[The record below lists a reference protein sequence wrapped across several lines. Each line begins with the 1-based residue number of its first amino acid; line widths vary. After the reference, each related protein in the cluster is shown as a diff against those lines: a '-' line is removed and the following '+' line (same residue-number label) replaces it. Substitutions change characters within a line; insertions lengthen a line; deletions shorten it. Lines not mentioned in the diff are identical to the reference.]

1 MKIGLIGFGGV
12 GQALIKL
19 LVEKKNYIFEK
30 YNVDIKVKYIIK
42 SDGGIYKANSI
53 DLEELLE
60 FINKGKSIKEHI
72 SWKDNLSIDEVIK
85 NNDIDTLVE
94 LTSTNIETGEPG
106 LTHIKRAL
114 ESRINVVTGN
124 KGPIILKYKKL
135 KEIADKNSVKLKVG
149 CTTGGALPSINGGL
163 YDVAGSE
170 IEFIEGILNGTTNYI
185 LSKMSMEEV
194 SYEEALTQAQKDGI
208 AEANPSLDVLG
219 YDTAC
224 KIAIL
229 ANVLMDA
236 NMKLEDIEVKGIT
249 EVKLETIKEAQKENK
264 KLKLIGKVQREDN
277 IVKAYVRLIEIKE
290 DHPLYFVDYKNKGV
304 CFKTDTLGD
313 ISIIG
318 GASGT
323 MNAAASIL
331 RDIVLI
337 KERVL
342 E

>member
-1 MKIGLIGFGGV
+1 MDIGLIGFGGV
-12 GQALIKL
+12 GQAFVKL
-19 LVEKKNYIFEK
+19 LVEKKKYIFEK
-30 YNVDIKVKYIIK
+30 YNLDLKVKYILK
-42 SDGGIYKANSI
+42 SDGGIYESNGI
-53 DLEELLE
+53 DLEELAE
-60 FINKGKSIKEHI
+60 FINKKKSIKEHI
-72 SWKDNLSIDEVIK
+72 LWKENLKFEEMIQ
-85 NNDIDTLVE
+85 NNDVDTLVE

-114 ESRINVVTGN
+114 ESGINVVTGN
-124 KGPIILKYKKL
+124 KGPIILKYKEL

-170 IEFIEGILNGTTNYI
+170 IQAIEGILNGTTNYI

-194 SYEEALTQAQKDGI
+194 SYEEVLAQAQKDGI

-224 KIAIL
+224 KIVIL

-236 NMKLEDIEVKGIT
+236 NIKLEDIEVKGIT
-249 EVKLETIKEAQKENK
+249 EVKLETIKESKKENE
-264 KLKLIGKVQREDN
+264 KLKLIGRVYREDN
-277 IVKAYVRLIEIKE
+277 MVKAYVRPIKIKE

-304 CFKTDTLGD
+304 FFKTDSLGD

-323 MNAAASIL
+323 RNAAASIL
-331 RDIVLI
+331 RDLVLV
-337 KERVL
+337 KSL

>member
-1 MKIGLIGFGGV
+1 MDIGLIGFGGV

-19 LVEKKNYIFEK
+19 LLEKKKYILKK
-30 YNVDIKVKYIIK
+30 YNLDVRVKYIVK
-42 SDGGIYKANSI
+42 SDGGIYESNGI
-53 DLEELLE
+53 DLEEIIE
-60 FINKGKSIKEHI
+60 FINKNKSIKEHI
-72 SWKDNLSIDEVIK
+72 SWKNYLSIDEIIK

-94 LTSTNIETGEPG
+94 LTPTNIETGEPG
-106 LTHIKRAL
+106 LTYIKRAL
-114 ESRINVVTGN
+114 ESGINIVTGN
-124 KGPIILKYKKL
+124 KGPIILKYKEL
-135 KEIADKNSVKLKVG
+135 KEIADRNSVKLKVG

-170 IEFIEGILNGTTNYI
+170 IQSIEGILNGTTNYI
-185 LSKMSMEEV
+185 LSKMAMEEV
-194 SYEEALTQAQKDGI
+194 SYEEALTEAQKDGI
-208 AEANPSLDVLG
+208 AEVNPSLDVLG

-229 ANVLMDA
+229 ANVLMDE
-236 NMKLEDIEVKGIT
+236 NVKLEDIKVQGIT
-249 EVKLETIKEAQKENK
+249 EVKLETMKRLQKENK

-277 IVKAYVRLIEIKE
+277 MVKAYVRPIQIKE

-304 CFKTDTLGD
+304 YFKTDTLGD

-323 MNAAASIL
+323 RNAAASIL
-331 RDIVLI
+331 RDLVLV
-337 KERVL
+337 KSL

>member
-1 MKIGLIGFGGV
+1 MDIGLIVFGGV
-12 GQALIKL
+12 GQAFVKL
-19 LVEKKNYIFEK
+19 LVEKKKYIFEK
-30 YNVDIKVKYIIK
+30 YNLDLKVKYILK
-42 SDGGIYKANSI
+42 SDGGIYESNGI
-53 DLEELLE
+53 DLEELAE
-60 FINKGKSIKEHI
+60 FINKKKSIKEHI
-72 SWKDNLSIDEVIK
+72 LWKENLKFEEMIQ
-85 NNDIDTLVE
+85 NNDVDTLVE

-114 ESRINVVTGN
+114 ESGINVVTGN
-124 KGPIILKYKKL
+124 KGPIILKYKEL

-149 CTTGGALPSINGGL
+149 CTTGGALPSINVGL

-170 IEFIEGILNGTTNYI
+170 IQAIEGILNGTTNYI

-194 SYEEALTQAQKDGI
+194 SYEEALAQAQKDGI

-224 KIAIL
+224 KIVIL

-236 NMKLEDIEVKGIT
+236 NIKLEDIEVKGIT
-249 EVKLETIKEAQKENK
+249 EVKLETIKESKKENE
-264 KLKLIGKVQREDN
+264 KLKLIGRVYREDN
-277 IVKAYVRLIEIKE
+277 IVKAYVRPIKIKE

-304 CFKTDTLGD
+304 FFKTDSLGD

-323 MNAAASIL
+323 RNAAASIL
-331 RDIVLI
+331 RDLVLV
-337 KERVL
+337 KSL

>member
-1 MKIGLIGFGGV
+1 MNIGLIGFGGV

-30 YNVDIKVKYIIK
+30 YNLDIKVKYIIK
-42 SDGGIYKANSI
+42 SDGGIYESNGI
-53 DLEELLE
+53 DLEEVLG
-60 FINKGKSIKEHI
+60 FINKNLKEHI
-72 SWKDNLSIDEVIK
+72 SWRYELGIEEVIK
-85 NNDIDTLVE
+85 NNDIDILIE
-94 LTSTNIETGEPG
+94 LTPTNIETGEPG

-114 ESRINVVTGN
+114 ESGINVVTGN
-124 KGPIILKYKKL
+124 KGPIILKYKEL

-170 IEFIEGILNGTTNYI
+170 IQGVEGILNGTTNYI
-185 LSKMSMEEV
+185 LSKMAIDEV
-194 SYEEALTQAQKDGI
+194 SYEEALTEAQKDGI

-224 KIAIL
+224 KIVIL

-236 NMKLEDIEVKGIT
+236 NIKLEDIEIQGIT
-249 EVKLETIKEAQKENK
+249 EVELETIKRLQKENK
-264 KLKLIGKVQREDN
+264 KLKLIGKVHRKDSM
-277 IVKAYVRLIEIKE
+277 VKAYVRLVEIKE

-304 CFKTDTLGD
+304 YFKTDTLGD

-323 MNAAASIL
+323 RNAAASIL
-331 RDIVLI
+331 RDLMLV
-337 KERVL
+337 KGL

>member
-1 MKIGLIGFGGV
+1 MNIGLIGFGGV

-30 YNVDIKVKYIIK
+30 YNLDIKVKYIIK
-42 SDGGIYKANSI
+42 SDGGIDESNGI
-53 DLEELLE
+53 DLEEVLG
-60 FINKGKSIKEHI
+60 FINKNLKEHI
-72 SWKDNLSIDEVIK
+72 SWRYELGIEEVIK
-85 NNDIDTLVE
+85 NNDIDILIE
-94 LTSTNIETGEPG
+94 LTPTNIETGEPG

-114 ESRINVVTGN
+114 ESGINVVTGN
-124 KGPIILKYKKL
+124 KGPIILKYKEL

-170 IEFIEGILNGTTNYI
+170 IQGVEGILNGTTNYI
-185 LSKMSMEEV
+185 LSKMAIDEV
-194 SYEEALTQAQKDGI
+194 SYEEALTEAQKDGI

-224 KIAIL
+224 KIVIL

-236 NMKLEDIEVKGIT
+236 NIKLEDIEIQGIT
-249 EVKLETIKEAQKENK
+249 EVELETIKRLQKENK
-264 KLKLIGKVQREDN
+264 KLKLIGKVHRKDSM
-277 IVKAYVRLIEIKE
+277 VKAYVRLVEIKE

-304 CFKTDTLGD
+304 YFKTDTLGD

-323 MNAAASIL
+323 RNAAASIL
-331 RDIVLI
+331 RDLMLV
-337 KERVL
+337 KGL

>member
-1 MKIGLIGFGGV
+1 MDIGLIGFGGV
-12 GQALIKL
+12 GQAFVKL
-19 LVEKKNYIFEK
+19 LIEKKKYILKK
-30 YNVDIKVKYIIK
+30 YNLDLKVKYIVK
-42 SDGGIYKANSI
+42 SDGGIYKANGI
-53 DLEELLE
+53 DLEEVIE
-60 FINKGKSIKEHI
+60 FINKNKSIKEHI
-72 SWKDNLSIDEVIK
+72 SWKNDLSIDEIIK

-94 LTSTNIETGEPG
+94 LTSTNIENGEPG
-106 LTHIKRAL
+106 LTHMKRAL
-114 ESRINVVTGN
+114 ESGINVVTGN
-124 KGPIILKYKKL
+124 KGPIILKYKEL
-135 KEIADKNSVKLKVG
+135 KKIADKNSVKLKVG

-170 IEFIEGILNGTTNYI
+170 IQAIEGILNGTTNYI

-194 SYEEALTQAQKDGI
+194 SYEEALSQAQKDGI

-224 KIAIL
+224 KIVIL

-236 NMKLEDIEVKGIT
+236 NIKLEDIEVKGIT
-249 EVKLETIKEAQKENK
+249 EVKLDTIKESKKENE
-264 KLKLIGKVQREDN
+264 KLKLIGRVYIEDN
-277 IVKAYVRLIEIKE
+277 MVKAYVRPIKIKE

-304 CFKTDTLGD
+304 FFKTDSLGD

-323 MNAAASIL
+323 RNAAASIL
-331 RDIVLI
+331 RDLVLV
-337 KERVL
+337 KSL

>member
-1 MKIGLIGFGGV
+1 MDIGIIGFGGV
-12 GQALIKL
+12 GQALAKL

-30 YNVDIKVKYIIK
+30 YNLDVKVKYIVK
-42 SDGGIYKANSI
+42 SDGGIYKSNGI

-60 FINKGKSIKEHI
+60 FINKNKNIKEHI
-72 SWKDNLSIDEVIK
+72 LWKSNLSIQEVIK
-85 NNDIDTLVE
+85 NNDIDTLIE

-114 ESRINVVTGN
+114 ESGINVVTGN
-124 KGPIILKYKKL
+124 KGPIILKYKEL

-170 IEFIEGILNGTTNYI
+170 IQAIEGILNGTTNYI
-185 LSKMSMEEV
+185 LSKMTNDNV
-194 SYEEALTQAQKDGI
+194 TYEESLKQAQKNGI
-208 AEANPSLDVLG
+208 AEANPSLDILG

-224 KIAIL
+224 KIIIL
-229 ANVLMDA
+229 SNVLMDT
-236 NMKLEDIEVKGIT
+236 NLKLEDIEIKGIT
-249 EVKLETIKEAQKENK
+249 EVTLEDIEKAKVENK
-264 KLKLIGKVQREDN
+264 KLKLIGKVEKIDN
-277 IVKAYVRLIEIKE
+277 MIKAYVKPIMINEN
-290 DHPLYFVDYKNKGV
+290 HPLYFVDYKNKGIY
-304 CFKTDTLGD
+304 FKTDTLGD

-331 RDIVLI
+331 RDVVLI
-337 KERVL
+337 NS
-342 E
+342 

>member
-1 MKIGLIGFGGV
+1 MDIGLIGFGGV
-12 GQALIKL
+12 GQAFVKL
-19 LVEKKNYIFEK
+19 LVEKKKYIFEK
-30 YNVDIKVKYIIK
+30 YNLDLKVKYILK
-42 SDGGIYKANSI
+42 SDGGIYESNGI
-53 DLEELLE
+53 DLEELAE
-60 FINKGKSIKEHI
+60 FINKKKSIKEHI
-72 SWKDNLSIDEVIK
+72 LWKENLKFEEMIQ
-85 NNDIDTLVE
+85 NNDVDTLVE

-114 ESRINVVTGN
+114 ESGINVVTGN
-124 KGPIILKYKKL
+124 KGPIILKYKEL

-170 IEFIEGILNGTTNYI
+170 IQAIEGILNGTTNYI

-194 SYEEALTQAQKDGI
+194 SYEEALAQAQKDGI

-224 KIAIL
+224 KIVIL

-236 NMKLEDIEVKGIT
+236 NIKLEDIEVKGIT
-249 EVKLETIKEAQKENK
+249 EVKLDTIKESKKENE
-264 KLKLIGKVQREDN
+264 KLKLIGRVYIEDN
-277 IVKAYVRLIEIKE
+277 MVKAYVRPIKIKE

-304 CFKTDTLGD
+304 FFKTDSLGD

-323 MNAAASIL
+323 RNAAASIL
-331 RDIVLI
+331 RDLVLV
-337 KERVL
+337 KSL

>member
-1 MKIGLIGFGGV
+1 MDIGLIGFGGV
-12 GQALIKL
+12 GQAFVKL
-19 LVEKKNYIFEK
+19 LVEKKKYIFEK
-30 YNVDIKVKYIIK
+30 YNLDLKVKYILK
-42 SDGGIYKANSI
+42 SDGGIYESNGI
-53 DLEELLE
+53 DLEELAE
-60 FINKGKSIKEHI
+60 FINKKKSIKEHI
-72 SWKDNLSIDEVIK
+72 LWKENLKFEEMIQ
-85 NNDIDTLVE
+85 NNDVDTLVE

-114 ESRINVVTGN
+114 ESGINVVTGN
-124 KGPIILKYKKL
+124 KGPIILKYKEL

-170 IEFIEGILNGTTNYI
+170 IQAIEGILNGTTNYI

-194 SYEEALTQAQKDGI
+194 SYEEALAQAQKDGI

-224 KIAIL
+224 KIVIL

-236 NMKLEDIEVKGIT
+236 NIKLEDIEVKGIT
-249 EVKLETIKEAQKENK
+249 EVKLETIKESKKENE
-264 KLKLIGKVQREDN
+264 KLKLIGRVYIEDN
-277 IVKAYVRLIEIKE
+277 MVKAYVRPIKIKE

-304 CFKTDTLGD
+304 FFKTDSLGD

-323 MNAAASIL
+323 RNAAASIL
-331 RDIVLI
+331 RDLVLV
-337 KERVL
+337 KSL

>member
-1 MKIGLIGFGGV
+1 MDLGLIGFGGV
-12 GQALIKL
+12 GQAFVKL
-19 LVEKKNYIFEK
+19 LVEKKKYIFEK
-30 YNVDIKVKYIIK
+30 YNLDLKVKYILK
-42 SDGGIYKANSI
+42 SDGGIYESNGI
-53 DLEELLE
+53 DLEELAE
-60 FINKGKSIKEHI
+60 FINKKKSIKEHI
-72 SWKDNLSIDEVIK
+72 LWKENLKFEEMIQ
-85 NNDIDTLVE
+85 NNDVDTLVE

-114 ESRINVVTGN
+114 ESGINVVTGN
-124 KGPIILKYKKL
+124 KGPIILKYKEL

-170 IEFIEGILNGTTNYI
+170 IQAIEGILNGTTNYI

-194 SYEEALTQAQKDGI
+194 SYEEALAQAQKDGI

-224 KIAIL
+224 KIVIL

-236 NMKLEDIEVKGIT
+236 NIKLEDIEVKGIT
-249 EVKLETIKEAQKENK
+249 EVKLDTIKESKKENE
-264 KLKLIGKVQREDN
+264 KLKLIGRVYIEDN
-277 IVKAYVRLIEIKE
+277 MVKAYVRPIKIKE

-304 CFKTDTLGD
+304 FFKTDSLGD

-323 MNAAASIL
+323 RNAAASIL
-331 RDIVLI
+331 RDLVLV
-337 KERVL
+337 KSL